1 MPLPI
6 VCRLPLMRIM
16 AKSNFFNFFSQL
28 ALPGQAANIWPLPA
42 GIHPDDQK
50 TLSNQ
55 TPIQSIPLP
64 KVLIL
69 PLKQHIG
76 QAAVPEVAV
85 GEIVGKGQRLATA
98 SGYISAHVHAPTSGK
113 IIAIEDRPV
122 PHPSGLTAPCLV
134 LEPDREDRWQTALQF
149 CCQWQTQPPSL
160 LRQRIRDAGI
170 VGLGGAAFPTS
181 VKVNAS
187 NPLHTVI
194 INAAECEPYITC
206 DDRFLQEH
214 PDAVLLGIAVLQ
226 RLLQP
231 QQFLLGIETNKPQAL
246 QALRQAFKSKE
257 FSHLPLKIKVVPT
270 VYPAGGEKQLIY
282 QLTGKEVPSGR
293 HASSLGVIGL
303 NVATVAAIAE
313 AVLWQKPL
321 LSRVVT
327 VSGAVQRP
335 GNFQVLLGTPFAEVI
350 AAAGG
355 ALPGRQRVIMGG
367 PLNGFAVES
376 MAVPVVKGTNCVLLL
391 PEQAAA
397 PELPCIRCGA
407 CMEVCPA
414 KLLPQQLYWHSRAR
428 DLEAAT
434 ENRLFDC
441 IECGA
446 CAYVCPSHIPL
457 VQYYRAAKQEVSQ
470 QYRDKQQAQVAKA
483 RFEFRK
489 ERLAQEKAE
498 REAKLAAKRRTLEEQ
513 QASDEAKQQAIQEAL
528 ARVRAKKAEQA
539 TVKSEA
545 GDGDVA

>member
-1 MPLPI
+1 
-6 VCRLPLMRIM
+6 V
-16 AKSNFFNFFSQL
+16 
-28 ALPGQAANIWPLPA
+28 WPLPG

-55 TPIQSIPLP
+55 TPIQSLPLP
-64 KVLIL
+64 KIFIL

-76 QAAVPEVAV
+76 QAAVPEVSV
-85 GEIVGKGQRLATA
+85 GESVGKGQRLASA

-113 IIAIEDRPV
+113 IIAMEDRAV
-122 PHPSGLTAPCLV
+122 PHPSGLLAPCLV
-134 LEPDREDRWQTALQF
+134 LEADGEERWQQPPQF
-149 CCQWQTQPPSL
+149 CQFWESQPPSV

-187 NPLHTVI
+187 SPIHTVMV
-194 INAAECEPYITC
+194 NAAECEPYITC
-206 DDRFLQEH
+206 DDRFLREQPE
-214 PDAVLLGIAVLQ
+214 ALLRGMAVLQ
-226 RLLQP
+226 KLLQP
-231 QQFLLGIETNKPQAL
+231 QQFLLGIEDNKPEAL
-246 QALRQAFKSKE
+246 AALRQAFASAE
-257 FSHLPLKIKVVPT
+257 FSHLPLKIQVVPT

-282 QLTGKEVPSGR
+282 QLTGKEVPSGQ
-293 HASSLGVIGL
+293 HASSLGILGL

-327 VSGAVQRP
+327 VSGAVKQP
-335 GNFQVLLGTPFAEVI
+335 GNFEVLLGTPFAEVI

-355 ALPGRQRVIMGG
+355 ALPGQQRVIMGG

-376 MAVPVVKGTNCVLLL
+376 TAVPVVKGTNCILLL
-391 PEQAAA
+391 PEKSAA

-414 KLLPQQLYWHSRAR
+414 KLLPQQLYWHARAR
-428 DLEAAT
+428 DLEAAK

-457 VQYYRAAKQEVSQ
+457 VQYYRAAKQELTQ

-483 RFEFRK
+483 RFEFRSA
-489 ERLAQEKAE
+489 RLAQEKAE

-513 QASDEAKQQAIQEAL
+513 QATDTEKQQAIQEAL
-528 ARVRAKKAEQA
+528 ARVRAKKMQQA
-539 TVKSEA
+539 TVKPES
-545 GDGDVA
+545 GDGDAA